1 MIINSINKINYIINV
16 YLYTSKTPVSLMR
29 MKINCYD
36 EDWNPHY
43 FFQPA
48 STKEPVGV
56 TLKNRSDA

>member
-29 MKINCYD
+29 MKINCDD
-36 EDWNPHY
+36 EDWNPS
-43 FFQPA
+43 FFQRA